1 MLLHFNQPIGCVLT
15 AAGPQRLGVGSTR
28 RGVWTDPR
36 VTCSENHLY
45 SVFHFLMCENKE
57 N

>member
-28 RGVWTDPR
+28 RSVWTDPR